1 MIIIPEEEGEFE
13 QKRKRKNKSSLRVKG
28 KVMAESKVV
37 FVIKIL
43 KKLLSAG
50 RER

>member
-13 QKRKRKNKSSLRVKG
+13 QRRKRKNKSSSLRIKG

-37 FVIKIL
+37 SVIKNL
-43 KKLLSAG
+43 KKLY
-50 RER
+50 